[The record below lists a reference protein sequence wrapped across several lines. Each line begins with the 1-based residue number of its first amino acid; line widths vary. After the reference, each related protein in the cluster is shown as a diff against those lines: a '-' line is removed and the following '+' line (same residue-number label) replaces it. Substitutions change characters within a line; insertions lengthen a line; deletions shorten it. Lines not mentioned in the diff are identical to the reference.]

1 MVTKSINTTRLDLY
15 RKYVDNAEGE
25 YPFDHRYELFSL
37 AAVLGY
43 LDGTAY
49 EPTSEDSGY
58 SQEFVKVDDI
68 QNEKHRAAINF
79 IYNLTA
85 MELVE
90 RGDADISE
98 GIEGVERDAWTR
110 TKEYA
115 DQGLDLLDD
124 ELSVQGEID
133 LLRLINEAEEEW
145 PERTA
150 QVTALFNSQ

>member
-1 MVTKSINTTRLDLY
+1 MVTKSINTTRLELY

-37 AAVLGY
+37 AAVIGY
-43 LDGTAY
+43 LSGTPY
-49 EPTSEDSGY
+49 EPSSEEAGY

-68 QNEKHRAAINF
+68 QRKNHRDAINF

-85 MELVE
+85 LELAEDNGV
-90 RGDADISE
+90 DISE
-98 GIEGVERDAWTR
+98 DSDKLKREAWTR

-115 DQGLDLLDD
+115 DQGLTILDD

-133 LLRLINEAEEEW
+133 LVRLVKDAEEDW
-145 PERTA
+145 PERTSH
-150 QVTALFNSQ
+150 VTEIFDE